1 MRLCKKRKMKNGV
14 YSILKARFLINEEA
28 NAAKNW
34 RFIVFIIILA
44 IIMIANTQRYEQK
57 VFKIIA
63 LTNKVKELRSE
74 FVDRRSELMQLKM
87 ESTVSEKM
95 EAKQIYPASVPPT
108 KIKVKKEVEKSFLKK
123 LWQ

>member
-1 MRLCKKRKMKNGV
+1 MKNGV

-34 RFIVFIIILA
+34 RFIVFLIFLA
-44 IIMIANTQRYEQK
+44 IIMIANTQHYEQK

-63 LTNKVKELRSE
+63 LTNEVKELRSE
-74 FVDRRSELMQLKM
+74 FVDRRSELMQLRM

-95 EAKQIYPASVPPT
+95 EAKQILPSSVPPI
-108 KIKVKKEVEKSFLKK
+108 KIKVKKEEERSFFKK